1 MDKWSFYELHGRANS
16 FANDLTRTIFAI
28 AFAMLA
34 AFFLASCSDNDAT
47 EKEYV
52 EKKVVVTLDG
62 VNDSISPWMSFTA
75 YTINRS
81 ILRVVRDNDTL
92 NCKGWDFEIPK
103 GSCQIPCQ
111 MELYSRSRYPEYINV
126 GVTYRKRRTTPLPS
140 DDLSVKVEA
149 FRGDILELDTS
160 FVMHSFKIEDKIK
173 EADYIFSINF

>member
-1 MDKWSFYELHGRANS
+1 
-16 FANDLTRTIFAI
+16 
-28 AFAMLA
+28 
-34 AFFLASCSDNDAT
+34 
-47 EKEYV
+47 
-52 EKKVVVTLDG
+52 
-62 VNDSISPWMSFTA
+62 
-75 YTINRS
+75 
-81 ILRVVRDNDTL
+81 
-92 NCKGWDFEIPK
+92 
-103 GSCQIPCQ
+103 